1 MKKLVVFIL
10 CLCLLFAFPVAA
22 SAEAADAALDLTGV
36 IETGVALVAAVVLC
50 LTTYVWRRWIQP
62 WLVQNELMEVA
73 EIVVNAVEA
82 IVGRY
87 NGEQKWAMALEKMEK
102 EYGFDVNNA
111 AVLDALRAAWK
122 QLDLS
127 MLTAGEKHP
136 AAEEVPVEAVEL
148 KPPEPE
154 EAYIGM

>member
-1 MKKLVVFIL
+1 MKKLVVFVL
-10 CLCLLFAFPVAA
+10 CVCMLFALPVGACA
-22 SAEAADAALDLTGV
+22 ESAEVTLDLTGV
-36 IETGVALVAAVVLC
+36 IESAVALVAAVVLC
-50 LTTYVWRRWIQP
+50 LATFVWRKYIQP

-127 MLTAGEKHP
+127 MLTAGEKEP
-136 AAEEVPVEAVEL
+136 ATEDVPVEVEEL

-154 EAYIGM
+154 DAYIGM